1 MKHYLLS
8 ICHPGTK
15 GEAPPRDV
23 LDKIMQN
30 VIAVRNDMKA
40 ANAWVFSGG
49 LESPAAASVLRLA
62 GDDVLQTDGP
72 FVEAKEYIG
81 GLTIV
86 QAADADAAHEWGRRL
101 ARATGLPV
109 EVRPF
114 LEQHPC

>member
-8 ICHPGTK
+8 ICHPGTQ

-40 ANAWVFSGG
+40 AGAWVFSGG
-49 LESPAAASVLRLA
+49 LEAPATATVLRLD
-62 GDDVLQTDGP
+62 GDAVLATDGP

-86 QAADADAAHEWGRRL
+86 RVADADAAHEWGRQL
-101 ARATGLPV
+101 ARAIGLPI

-114 LEQHPC
+114 LEQHLC